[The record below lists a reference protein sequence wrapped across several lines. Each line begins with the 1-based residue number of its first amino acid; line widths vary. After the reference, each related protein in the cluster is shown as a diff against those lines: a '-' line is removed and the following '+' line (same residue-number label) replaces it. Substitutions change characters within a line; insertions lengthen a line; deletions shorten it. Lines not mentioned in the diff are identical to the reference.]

1 MYHLL
6 HLKVHWYN
14 FQMHNAKIIITINL
28 KKVIQYKTAGGE
40 PFRGGVGAACVKT
53 PHFATK
59 KGGGGRNRR
68 CESKHTISRG
78 DWGRMGQNSGRW
90 PFRGGVGAVWVK
102 TAGGGRFEGGLGPYG
117 SKRRAASRFEVGL
130 GLCGSKRRAK
140 SHFEVE
146 WG

>member
-53 PHFATK
+53 PHFRVGLRLCGSKRQAVSHFKVEWGLYGPKLPISRWVGAMRVEMPHFATK

-78 DWGRMGQNSGRW
+78 DWG
-90 PFRGGVGAVWVK
+90 
-102 TAGGGRFEGGLGPYG
+102 
-117 SKRRAASRFEVGL
+117 
-130 GLCGSKRRAK
+130 
-140 SHFEVE
+140 
-146 WG
+146 